1 MNKAFTLIELLVV
14 VAIMGLLGTASV
26 GGYRQMQRGME
37 ERRVVDNASRFLE
50 LAYERAQ
57 IDRQPTVVYYWNE
70 MIRAAENEDESAV
83 IVGRAVAVRMR
94 GRITKHTNDFLIDEF
109 GDLER
114 FDASGNYL
122 ETEVNDRSVQ
132 ASRLYLLDNINQRQ
146 YSLVTAPELARPV
159 NEMFASYDPRA
170 YGTAGLN
177 DDEGGNGR
185 LLLFGYR
192 VEDLNGANWH
202 VGSKYG
208 MEFQSIELPRG
219 YLFGS
224 QVPAGISDPVTTA
237 QVLSFSPTGATGGS
251 LQIYAIRQLGSGDIA
266 PVPIGSAQ
274 VSSQM
279 N

>member
-37 ERRVVDNASRFLE
+37 ERRVVDNAARFLE

-57 IDRQPTVVYYWNE
+57 IDRQPTVIYYWNE
-70 MIRAAENEDESAV
+70 MIRAAETEDETDV

-94 GRITKHTNDFLIDEF
+94 GRITKCTTDLLIDEF

-114 FDASGNYL
+114 FDASGDYL
-122 ETEVNDRSVQ
+122 DEVVNEGQTQ
-132 ASRLYLLDNINQRQ
+132 AIRLYLLDNINQRQ
-146 YSLVTAPELARPV
+146 YSLVTDPELANPV
-159 NEMFASYDPRA
+159 NEMFVSYDPRA
-170 YGTAGLN
+170 YGDCGL
-177 DDEGGNGR
+177 DADEGADGR

-192 VEDLNGANWH
+192 VEDINGANWR

-219 YLFGS
+219 YLFGN
-224 QVPAGISDPVTTA
+224 QVPSGISDPVTTP
-237 QVLSFSPTGATGGS
+237 QVMSFSPTGATGGS
-251 LQIYAIRQLGSGDIA
+251 LPIYAIRQLGSGDIA
-266 PVPIGSAQ
+266 PVSIGSAQ